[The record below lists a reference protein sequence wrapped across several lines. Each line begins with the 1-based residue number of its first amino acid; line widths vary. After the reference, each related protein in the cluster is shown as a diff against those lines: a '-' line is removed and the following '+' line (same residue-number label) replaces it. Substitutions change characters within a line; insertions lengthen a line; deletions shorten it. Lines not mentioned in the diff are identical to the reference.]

1 MLSIT
6 MATNDITAGFNLH
19 KTQLLRVS
27 ICWHRSFEDFWGYE
41 YVSTTVLS
49 RVCYVCL
56 LSFETFIPF
65 VVNVVLMK
73 ET

>member
-1 MLSIT
+1 
-6 MATNDITAGFNLH
+6 MATNDITTGFNLH
-19 KTQLLRVS
+19 RTQLLRVP
-27 ICWHRSFEDFWGYE
+27 ICWCGSFQGFWGYE

-49 RVCYVCL
+49 RVCYACL

-65 VVNVVLMK
+65 VVNVVLVK

>member
-1 MLSIT
+1 
-6 MATNDITAGFNLH
+6 MATNDITTGFNRH

-27 ICWHRSFEDFWGYE
+27 VCWHGSFQGFGGYE
-41 YVSTTVLS
+41 YLSTTLLS

-56 LSFETFIPF
+56 LPFETFIPF